1 MKKFILLSV
10 LFFAFAFTAHA
21 QKFAFID
28 MEYIAKNIPAFE
40 KANQQIEEASKKY
53 QGEVEAV
60 AKQAQTLYQSYQT
73 QATKL
78 TEQQKTQ
85 KEEAIVAK
93 EKEGNELRRKYFGQD
108 GELAKMQK
116 DLISPLQDDI
126 YEAVRS
132 VAESQ
137 GYAAIIDRASASS
150 VIFASPR
157 IDISDEIL
165 SKLGYSN

>member
-1 MKKFILLSV
+1 MKKSILLSV

-40 KANQQIEEASKKY
+40 KANKQIEDASKKY
-53 QGEVEAV
+53 QSEVEAV
-60 AKQAQTLYQSYQT
+60 AKQAETLYKDYQA
-73 QATKL
+73 QAAKL
-78 TEQQKTQ
+78 SEQQKMQ

-93 EKEGNELRRKYFGQD
+93 EKEAAELRRKYFGQD
-108 GELAKMQK
+108 GELSKMQR
-116 DLISPLQDDI
+116 DLIGPLQDKI
-126 YEAVRS
+126 YDAVKN
-132 VAESQ
+132 VAETQ
-137 GYAAIIDRASASS
+137 GYAAIIDRSSANS

-157 IDISDEIL
+157 IDISDEVL